1 MKQLDKTH
9 IAMINAATFDDCKNL
24 KITDGEPDFSAYRNV
39 RVKGTY
45 KTDWTDCLL
54 SGKIIVEHHFSFGNL
69 SRRHNVRK
77 GLLNAKQLAF
87 WQGYFIAKFGRDFGI
102 NNY

>member
-1 MKQLDKTH
+1 MKQLDKTQ
-9 IAMINAATFDDCKNL
+9 IAMINAAIFDDCKNL
-24 KITDGEPDFSAYRNV
+24 KITDGEPDFSAYRNLKI
-39 RVKGTY
+39 KGTY
-45 KTDWTDCLL
+45 KTDWTDYLFTD
-54 SGKIIVEHHFSFGNL
+54 KINIERHFSFGNL
-69 SRRHNVRK
+69 SLRNVRK